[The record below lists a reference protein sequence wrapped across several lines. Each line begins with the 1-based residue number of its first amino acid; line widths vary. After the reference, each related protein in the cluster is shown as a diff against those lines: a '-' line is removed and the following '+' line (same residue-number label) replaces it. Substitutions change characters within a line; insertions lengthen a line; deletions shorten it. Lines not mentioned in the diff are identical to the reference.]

1 MYLLA
6 PVFALAFMA
15 LSYVLSQPLWERAF
29 LSDHSPVAWLS
40 SAQLLAGSVLS
51 WRLTRDRL
59 LPRYLGGLMVLGLLY
74 CALDEQFMLHEH
86 LKYEYLP
93 LWLPSH
99 SGLRQTLSDL
109 PLVVV
114 GLGGAFCVGALAHQK
129 WHGDRAASVLL
140 LASLIIGFVAIAV
153 DIAGQEWRVAPIE
166 EGIEVLAESFF
177 LAALLTMR
185 QVQSSSSS

>member
-1 MYLLA
+1 MYLLL

-29 LSDHSPVAWLS
+29 MSDNSPVAWLS
-40 SAQLLAGSVLS
+40 SALLLAGGVLA

-59 LPRYLGGLMVLGLLY
+59 INRHLGYIMALGLLY

-93 LWLPSH
+93 VWLPNH
-99 SGLRQTLSDL
+99 SGVRQTLSDL
-109 PLVVV
+109 PLAFV
-114 GLGGAFCVGALAHQK
+114 GLGGVFCIGVLVRQK
-129 WHGDRAASVLL
+129 WQGDRPACLLL
-140 LASLIIGFVAIAV
+140 LASLGIGFVAIAV
-153 DIAGQEWRVAPIE
+153 DLFGQDWRIAPIE

-177 LAALLTMR
+177 LAALLAVR
-185 QVQSSSSS
+185 QVQSSSSL